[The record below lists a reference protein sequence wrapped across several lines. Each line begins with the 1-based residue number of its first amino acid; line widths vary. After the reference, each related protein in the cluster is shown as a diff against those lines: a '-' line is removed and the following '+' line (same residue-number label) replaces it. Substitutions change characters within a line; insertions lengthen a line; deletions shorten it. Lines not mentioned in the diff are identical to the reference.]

1 MAMKTQTETFRG
13 YGKLFSLAAQTAVEC
28 RFPEAAVLT
37 AHASVHL
44 AGVEAGN
51 GEVRYYGRAHFSIVY
66 EDADRRVCRAEKGVE
81 FSAIAKDARVV
92 PACSVRA
99 QPAVENLSVRKEGA
113 SIFVTALIGTDIS
126 VFGEQTFDYLA
137 GGELVCR
144 RDPVNFFC
152 AHLADGATEVE
163 DDFEVENI
171 GDILQHAETV
181 HLASVT
187 CAAGILKAE
196 GEVFL
201 GLLALR
207 GEELVSFE
215 RLVPFTIEIPSDAA
229 QTGCRA
235 RVEVSVPEISLNADA
250 DEESRAHI
258 HATLSLK
265 ATGVIYEQV
274 AVSGVTDAFSKTNR
288 VLLTYA
294 QSDSEGAGETTQMTE
309 RVSGRAALSSPV
321 NFSDTLQAIVLAR
334 AEANLMRGNNGM
346 HVEGV
351 VIATLLVRRA
361 DGSHRGIEMSLP
373 FSVPVQT
380 ADAQVCVLA
389 CGMSARQKEEGAID
403 AEATLKFTLTE
414 RIHAAARLVAQA
426 QEGEA
431 VPVNDC
437 AVSVYVPRAGDGL
450 WELSKRLGKSPEE
463 VLESNPDLEFPI
475 REGQRVVIYRKK
487 TLG

>member
-1 MAMKTQTETFRG
+1 M
-13 YGKLFSLAAQTAVEC
+13 
-28 RFPEAAVLT
+28 
-37 AHASVHL
+37 
-44 AGVEAGN
+44 
-51 GEVRYYGRAHFSIVY
+51 
-66 EDADRRVCRAEKGVE
+66 
-81 FSAIAKDARVV
+81 
-92 PACSVRA
+92 
-99 QPAVENLSVRKEGA
+99 
-113 SIFVTALIGTDIS
+113 
-126 VFGEQTFDYLA
+126 
-137 GGELVCR
+137 
-144 RDPVNFFC
+144 
-152 AHLADGATEVE
+152 
-163 DDFEVENI
+163 
-171 GDILQHAETV
+171 

-196 GEVFL
+196 GEGFL

-215 RLVPFTIEIPSDAA
+215 RLVPFAIEIPSDAA

-309 RVSGRAALSSPV
+309 RISGRAALSSPV

-351 VIATLLVRRA
+351 VIATLLVRGA

>member
-1 MAMKTQTETFRG
+1 M
-13 YGKLFSLAAQTAVEC
+13 
-28 RFPEAAVLT
+28 
-37 AHASVHL
+37 
-44 AGVEAGN
+44 
-51 GEVRYYGRAHFSIVY
+51 
-66 EDADRRVCRAEKGVE
+66 
-81 FSAIAKDARVV
+81 
-92 PACSVRA
+92 
-99 QPAVENLSVRKEGA
+99 
-113 SIFVTALIGTDIS
+113 
-126 VFGEQTFDYLA
+126 
-137 GGELVCR
+137 
-144 RDPVNFFC
+144 
-152 AHLADGATEVE
+152 E

-187 CAAGILKAE
+187 CAAGILKVE

-309 RVSGRAALSSPV
+309 RISGRAALSSPV

-351 VIATLLVRRA
+351 VIATLLVRGA

>member
-1 MAMKTQTETFRG
+1 M
-13 YGKLFSLAAQTAVEC
+13 
-28 RFPEAAVLT
+28 
-37 AHASVHL
+37 
-44 AGVEAGN
+44 
-51 GEVRYYGRAHFSIVY
+51 
-66 EDADRRVCRAEKGVE
+66 
-81 FSAIAKDARVV
+81 
-92 PACSVRA
+92 
-99 QPAVENLSVRKEGA
+99 
-113 SIFVTALIGTDIS
+113 
-126 VFGEQTFDYLA
+126 
-137 GGELVCR
+137 
-144 RDPVNFFC
+144 
-152 AHLADGATEVE
+152 
-163 DDFEVENI
+163 
-171 GDILQHAETV
+171 
-181 HLASVT
+181 
-187 CAAGILKAE
+187 
-196 GEVFL
+196 
-201 GLLALR
+201 
-207 GEELVSFE
+207 
-215 RLVPFTIEIPSDAA
+215 
-229 QTGCRA
+229 TG
-235 RVEVSVPEISLNADA
+235 
-250 DEESRAHI
+250 
-258 HATLSLK
+258 
-265 ATGVIYEQV
+265 
-274 AVSGVTDAFSKTNR
+274 
-288 VLLTYA
+288 
-294 QSDSEGAGETTQMTE
+294 
-309 RVSGRAALSSPV
+309 
-321 NFSDTLQAIVLAR
+321 LQAIVLAR

-351 VIATLLVRRA
+351 VIATLLVRGA